1 MRYHRGMAVQMREAQ
16 PHEDNVFG
24 VPDRLFALRLPFRLS
39 DDELLELA
47 SLNPEIRLEVSAQG
61 DLIVMPP
68 AGGESSRRN
77 ADVVSQLFAWAK
89 RDGTGVVYDSS
100 GGFRLPNGALR
111 SPDASWVS
119 REQLE
124 PLTPEQREKFLPLC
138 PAFVVELLS
147 PSDSLKVAQQKMQEY
162 LENGAKLGWLIDAK
176 TKRVYVYTPEGIAEV
191 EEPETLSAEPVLAGF
206 TLELSDN
213 W

>member
-1 MRYHRGMAVQMREAQ
+1 MVAQVRE
-16 PHEDNVFG
+16 DVVFD
-24 VPDRLFALRLPFRLS
+24 VLEKPFAIRLPFALS

-47 SLNPEIRLEVSAQG
+47 SLNPEVGLEVSAQG

-68 AGGESSRRN
+68 AGGATGDRN
-77 ADVVSQLFAWAK
+77 AEITMQLRLWAK
-89 RDGTGVVYDSS
+89 RDGTGTSFDSS
-100 GGFRLPNGALR
+100 AGFRLPNGALR

-119 REQLE
+119 RKKLE

-147 PSDSLKVAQQKMQEY
+147 PSDSLNVAQEKMREY
-162 LENGAKLGWLIDAK
+162 LENGAKLGWLIDVK
-176 TKRVYVYTPEGIAEV
+176 TKRVHVYTPEGV
-191 EEPETLSAEPVLAGF
+191 VDLEEPDTLSAEPVLAGF
-206 TLELSDN
+206 GLELNDI

>member
-1 MRYHRGMAVQMREAQ
+1 MVAQVREGV
-16 PHEDNVFG
+16 VFD
-24 VPDRLFALRLPFRLS
+24 VLEKPFAIRLPFALS
-39 DDELLELA
+39 DDELLKLA
-47 SLNPEIRLEVSAQG
+47 SLNAEICLEVSAQG

-68 AGGESSRRN
+68 AGGATGDRN
-77 ADVVSQLFAWAK
+77 AEITMQLRLWAK
-89 RDGTGVVYDSS
+89 RDGTGTSFDSS
-100 GGFRLPNGALR
+100 AGFRLPNGALR

-147 PSDSLKVAQQKMQEY
+147 PSDSLKVAQEKMREY
-162 LENGAKLGWLIDAK
+162 LENGAELGWLIDAK
-176 TKRVYVYTPEGIAEV
+176 TKRVHVYTPEGVADL
-191 EEPETLSAEPVLAGF
+191 EEPDTLSAEPVLAGF
-206 TLELSDN
+206 GLELSEI

>member
-1 MRYHRGMAVQMREAQ
+1 MAVQVRE
-16 PHEDNVFG
+16 DVIFD
-24 VPDRLFALRLPFRLS
+24 VPDKPFAIHLPFALS

-47 SLNPEIRLEVSAQG
+47 SLNPEVRLEVSARG

-77 ADVVSQLFAWAK
+77 ADVVSQLFTWSK

-111 SPDASWVS
+111 SPDAFWVS
-119 REQLE
+119 REKLE
-124 PLTPEQREKFLPLC
+124 PLSPEQREKFLPLC

-147 PSDSLKVAQQKMQEY
+147 PSDSLKVAQEKMREY
-162 LENGAKLGWLIDAK
+162 LENGANLGWLIDVK
-176 TKRVYVYTPEGIAEV
+176 TKQVHVYTPEGV
-191 EEPETLSAEPVLAGF
+191 VDLEEPDTLSAEPVLVGF
-206 TLELSDN
+206 RLELSDV

>member
-1 MRYHRGMAVQMREAQ
+1 MVIQVRE
-16 PHEDNVFG
+16 DVVFD
-24 VPDRLFALRLPFRLS
+24 VLEKPFAIRLPFALS

-47 SLNPEIRLEVSAQG
+47 SLNPEVGLEVSAQG

-77 ADVVSQLFAWAK
+77 ADVVSQLFTWSK

-124 PLTPEQREKFLPLC
+124 PLSPEQREKFLPLC

-147 PSDSLKVAQQKMQEY
+147 PSDSLKVAQEKMQEY
-162 LENGAKLGWLIDAK
+162 LENGAELGWLIDAK
-176 TKRVYVYTPEGIAEV
+176 TKRVHVYTPEGV
-191 EEPETLSAEPVLAGF
+191 VDLEEPDTLSAEPVLVGF
-206 TLELSDN
+206 RLELSEI